1 MFVLIPLCLIVLCR
15 LLKDKSPLVPPGW
28 HMDKI
33 HLCPGMTPSLLTP
46 GWLMDKVH
54 QRPGMTLSLVT
65 PGWLMDKSPL
75 APGKDTV

>member
-33 HLCPGMTPSLLTP
+33 HLHPGMTPSLLTP
-46 GWLMDKVH
+46 GWLMDKV
-54 QRPGMTLSLVT
+54 Q
-65 PGWLMDKSPL
+65 
-75 APGKDTV
+75 